1 MVCRPIQEEADVFM
15 LDEPLLAELYSA
27 SITGRVATGPR
38 ADKRIV
44 RVGEDPN
51 CLGAITNNRID
62 TFQLS
67 GE

>member
-1 MVCRPIQEEADVFM
+1 M